1 MNPWRWIPLCNHR
14 IFVHF
19 TCAHCVEL
27 HEAES
32 EHCESEFEFEF
43 CDRYDNPE
51 STPLSICGVFESF
64 FPLESDFIEPPP
76 SLTTF
81 EFITLNENITT
92 LISVSVTL
100 SEVVSEAW
108 SSGTD
113 LDTDCCPNSCLCP
126 PISGGYWM
134 IILDSVSK
142 WSEALGQKS
151 FYNGIVFLMRTL
163 CQSQIWKSK
172 N

>member
-1 MNPWRWIPLCNHR
+1 M
-14 IFVHF
+14 
-19 TCAHCVEL
+19 

-81 EFITLNENITT
+81 EFITLNENITM

-108 SSGTD
+108 SLRARTWTRTAVRTRVLSRRS
-113 LDTDCCPNSCLCP
+113 L
-126 PISGGYWM
+126 
-134 IILDSVSK
+134 V
-142 WSEALGQKS
+142 
-151 FYNGIVFLMRTL
+151 GIG
-163 CQSQIWKSK
+163 
-172 N
+172 